1 MNQASVEGSIKKGRH
16 LNDGYDTQAFM
27 NNNQSSHL
35 NLTLNP
41 IKEEDMKSY
50 SQYLMM
56 NDLSGM
62 NPKLKSYK
70 EKFNKQ
76 ANMGIND
83 DT

>member
-1 MNQASVEGSIKKGRH
+1 
-16 LNDGYDTQAFM
+16 
-27 NNNQSSHL
+27 
-35 NLTLNP
+35 
-41 IKEEDMKSY
+41 
-50 SQYLMM
+50 M

-62 NPKLKSYK
+62 NPKFKSYK